1 MPAEPHGIQSLT
13 VCMQR
18 KSVDCEEALRHA
30 SASERD
36 GGRQPAALLF
46 D

>member
-1 MPAEPHGIQSLT
+1 
-13 VCMQR
+13 
-18 KSVDCEEALRHA
+18 VDCEEALRYA

-36 GGRQPAALLF
+36 GGRQPAAPLF

>member
-1 MPAEPHGIQSLT
+1 MPAESHGIQSLT

-18 KSVDCEEALRHA
+18 TSVDCKEALRHA
-30 SASERD
+30 GASERD
-36 GGRQPAALLF
+36 GGQQQAAPLF